1 MRMLSWHTMTLVSAI
16 LVGSAAYADTLNTG
30 GGFNSSTGAFSAFN
44 LGTQG
49 SCSGGVCTDGTPFF
63 NNTSADV
70 VNGSN
75 AANAGD
81 FLSAVGAFSTGVLG
95 CSTCGVDYMASGGQ
109 MYTQAANSPNFASA
123 FSFISQTSA

>member
-1 MRMLSWHTMTLVSAI
+1 MKGRGNLMRLNVVFMAATMVA
-16 LVGSAAYADTLNTG
+16 GSMAYADTLNTG
-30 GGFNSSTGAFSAFN
+30 GGFNTSTGAFSAFN

-49 SCSGGVCTDGTPFF
+49 SCPGGVCTDGTPFF
-63 NNTSADV
+63 NNTSSDV

-95 CSTCGVDYMASGGQ
+95 CSTCGVDYMAS
-109 MYTQAANSPNFASA
+109 
-123 FSFISQTSA
+123 